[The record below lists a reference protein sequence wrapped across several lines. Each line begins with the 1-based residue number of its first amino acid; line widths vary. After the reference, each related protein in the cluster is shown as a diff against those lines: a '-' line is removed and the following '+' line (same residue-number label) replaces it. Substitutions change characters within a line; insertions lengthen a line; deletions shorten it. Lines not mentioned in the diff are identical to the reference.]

1 MTTIPARTLSVLLAG
16 GLAAA
21 SVLPVRAQPAAER
34 NAVDRCVGQHLA
46 RLAKTRPPE
55 KAVVEEVLGRCDGQ
69 LRAVLAASIRTGEAA
84 PCTSVQECIGKA
96 RARMAQE
103 VALKYRQLIR

>member
-1 MTTIPARTLSVLLAG
+1 MNTILVRALPGLLVAG
-16 GLAAA
+16 GLVAA
-21 SVLPVRAQPAAER
+21 LPVHAQPAAER
-34 NAVDRCVGQHLA
+34 NALDRCVGENLT

-55 KAVVEEVLGRCDGQ
+55 KRVAEEVLGRCDRP

-84 PCTSVQECIGKA
+84 PCVSVEECIGKA